1 MESIRK
7 QNPPP
12 PAAGS
17 VPGWPLQGPFS
28 RSPEAR
34 KVAPWVQGL
43 SSVVHLSNLR
53 HVVYRD
59 AVKKACACSVFRRV
73 AAMVKLNLVPGLHT
87 LITIL
92 NQRYASITSRDHH
105 SQGGKLQVLQHS
117 TKWRIAALYEMRT
130 RHNPPRMR
138 LRPANVK
145 AGELPR
151 MVKYPRCD
159 IC

>member
-1 MESIRK
+1 MEGIRK

-12 PAAGS
+12 QAAGS

-73 AAMVKLNLVPGLHT
+73 VAMVKLNLAPGLHT
-87 LITIL
+87 LMTSEINVTRLLLLEIIT
-92 NQRYASITSRDHH
+92 AKAESSRFYNIRQ
-105 SQGGKLQVLQHS
+105 S
-117 TKWRIAALYEMRT
+117 
-130 RHNPPRMR
+130 
-138 LRPANVK
+138 
-145 AGELPR
+145 GE
-151 MVKYPRCD
+151 
-159 IC
+159 